1 MEDFM
6 ALQSNADANIGAALD
21 QMSDLEMCLCGTDL
35 CNTASKK
42 AFATFLGF
50 LFLFLLNIVI

>member
-1 MEDFM
+1 M
-6 ALQSNADANIGAALD
+6 NAGSGVDTGGLPVD
-21 QMSDLEMCLCGTDL
+21 QMSDMEICLCDTPL

-50 LFLFLLNIVI
+50 LFFLLNTVI